1 MNSKLRVV
9 VVKHLESDERQAP
22 YPQQFSHFDII
33 WISTINGDTLSGV
46 SYPQVYALTP
56 PVPPQSHTGVVHPCT
71 IYSLANGAIVVEIHD
86 LYSPPELLQAIFPHS
101 KHLVRS
107 NLKALYGD
115 LL

>member
-1 MNSKLRVV
+1 MDI
-9 VVKHLESDERQAP
+9 H
-22 YPQQFSHFDII
+22 PQ
-33 WISTINGDTLSGV
+33 WG
-46 SYPQVYALTP
+46 YAVWSVIPSSLCPNATGATG
-56 PVPPQSHTGVVHPCT
+56 SHTGVVHPCT